1 VEKFK
6 KKGEKDSMRPK
17 YAIITGFLGKLSDR
31 FAEYQP
37 ARSLEEKFEL
47 AKKVPKCAGLEVI
60 YPSDFKDPVLL
71 KKLLKD
77 YNFQVSSV
85 NLNVKAEEKWRF
97 GSFSSSDK
105 KTREEAIKYMK
116 TAMDFAHELGC
127 NLVTCALLNDGNDY
141 PFEINYIN
149 AWNYAVES
157 IRECADYRK
166 DVKISIEYKLCEP
179 RMHVIIG
186 NAGEAAYF
194 CEKVG
199 RDNVGV
205 TLDVGHAFQ
214 ALEVPSKSLSILGST
229 GRLFYVHINDNY
241 RNWDWDMLP
250 GTVNLWDYLEF
261 VLYLKKIGYNTWI
274 TADVF
279 PQRLDPVKVF
289 TKTFEWMDFLYD
301 LADELEKRNIFELI
315 EKGDVLETLSL
326 VKSVI
331 KS

>member
-1 VEKFK
+1 
-6 KKGEKDSMRPK
+6 
-17 YAIITGFLGKLSDR
+17 
-31 FAEYQP
+31 
-37 ARSLEEKFEL
+37 
-47 AKKVPKCAGLEVI
+47 
-60 YPSDFKDPVLL
+60 
-71 KKLLKD
+71 
-77 YNFQVSSV
+77 
-85 NLNVKAEEKWRF
+85 
-97 GSFSSSDK
+97 
-105 KTREEAIKYMK
+105 
-116 TAMDFAHELGC
+116 
-127 NLVTCALLNDGNDY
+127 
-141 PFEINYIN
+141 
-149 AWNYAVES
+149 
-157 IRECADYRK
+157 
-166 DVKISIEYKLCEP
+166 
-179 RMHVIIG
+179 MHVIIG

-241 RNWDWDMLP
+241 RNWDWDMIP
-250 GTVNLWDYLEF
+250 GTINFWDYIEF
-261 VLYLKKIGYNTWI
+261 VLYLKKIGYNSWI

-301 LADELEKRNIFELI
+301 LADELEKRNIFETI
-315 EKGDVLETLSL
+315 EKGDISETLSL